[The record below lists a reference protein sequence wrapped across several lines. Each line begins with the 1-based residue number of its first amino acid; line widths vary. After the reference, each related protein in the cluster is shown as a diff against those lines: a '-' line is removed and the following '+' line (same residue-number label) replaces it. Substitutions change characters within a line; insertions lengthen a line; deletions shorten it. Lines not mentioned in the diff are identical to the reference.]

1 MKIPGYIKVNL
12 SLLTILAISSVSSTA
27 LQISA
32 RASSTSDVNI
42 SGKKENPKE
51 ESVELL
57 LNQTGSDTLEALKSL
72 NETLKNWAERIS
84 EEKSSQSTE
93 PLDKPTTK
101 KPDNSSSTT
110 CSQNM

>member
-42 SGKKENPKE
+42 SGKKENPKA

-84 EEKSSQSTE
+84 EEKSSQSTV